1 MDLRQMKK
9 TNKKVKAKVKAKQS
23 KAKTAKLKA
32 INDLEKFY
40 KLINK
45 VQMNNKP
52 VKLVVLEIDSA
63 VYENILKDLE
73 LVYDKKIKKVKNQQF
88 VLFTVNNS
96 EKKQIHPAFDN
107 IEPLPD
113 EFFEDGQ
120 LFGI

>member
-1 MDLRQMKK
+1 
-9 TNKKVKAKVKAKQS
+9 VKAKVKAKQS

-107 IEPLPD
+107 
-113 EFFEDGQ
+113 
-120 LFGI
+120 